1 MIDWPYELIVE
12 LYHPHQEERREVCG
26 AVGSGGHGEEAY
38 RGYVHKVQEAR
49 HLPARITTTFR
60 PENFS
65 KNPDASGEGCL
76 ISKHHVDSK
85 YT

>member
-65 KNPDASGEGCL
+65 KNG
-76 ISKHHVDSK
+76 
-85 YT
+85 

>member
-49 HLPARITTTFR
+49 HLHEPFH

-65 KNPDASGEGCL
+65 KNG
-76 ISKHHVDSK
+76 
-85 YT
+85 